1 MYYPIFSIA
10 LGALLF
16 VLGVC
21 DVCKRNITWGYSSR
35 MKPKEREIWQR
46 WVGVLELILAVCEFS
61 YVFLAKM
68 QRATSFLF
76 AVLVLSSVCI
86 LGPYY
91 HWKHEHKDDPDNQ

>member
-10 LGALLF
+10 LGALLL

-21 DVCKRNITWGYSSR
+21 DVCKRKITWGYSSR
-35 MKPKEREIWQR
+35 MKPKE
-46 WVGVLELILAVCEFS
+46 FS
-61 YVFLAKM
+61 YVFLTKM

>member
-1 MYYPIFSIA
+1 MYMFFEIAFGIFMI
-10 LGALLF
+10 
-16 VLGVC
+16 VLGLC
-21 DVCKRNITWGYSSR
+21 DICKREIRWGYSSK
-35 MKPKEREIWQR
+35 MKPRERQLWQR

-91 HWKHEHKDDPDNQ
+91 HWKHEHKDDPDHQ